1 LKEILKN
8 KTDFTETA
16 LVLALLFSGRLKV
29 SNPKIRKGIFGL
41 LSKKDYHPLCG
52 CGGKSYT
59 FA

>member
-1 LKEILKN
+1 MKEILKN

-41 LSKKDYHPLCG
+41 L
-52 CGGKSYT
+52 
-59 FA
+59 F